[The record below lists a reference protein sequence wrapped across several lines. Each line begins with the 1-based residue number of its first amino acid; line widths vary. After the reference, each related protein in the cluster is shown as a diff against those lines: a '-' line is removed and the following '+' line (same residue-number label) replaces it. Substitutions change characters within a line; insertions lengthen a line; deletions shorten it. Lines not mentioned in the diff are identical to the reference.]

1 MFKIINKISLLF
13 LISCLIYSQENTY
26 RIPSEE
32 IVELIDAPPT
42 PRVTLSPYNKYLLI
56 QERSNLASISEI
68 AQPEVGLAGLLINPN
83 TNGQNRQRY
92 YIGLTLVDIS
102 TGINVSI
109 NGLPE
114 DPKIKDIIWSPNGNF
129 ISFTNT
135 TDTEIELWII
145 DVENN
150 LSNKIPNIK
159 INDLGS
165 ISWISDTLLA
175 CTVVPEERGNIPQ
188 KQLIPTGPVIQEN
201 ITATAPLRTYQNLL
215 KNVYDE
221 ELFKYYINSQIALV
235 SVQGK
240 SELIGEKNMILYIDP
255 SPNEKYLLIT
265 IIHEPFSYLV
275 PYYRFPFR
283 EEIWDLEGS
292 VLKVI
297 ADIPLAEEIPLG
309 YSATREGIRQLS
321 WRNDAPATLFWVEA
335 QDGGDPEFD
344 TDIRDKV
351 FLLCEPFNTDP
362 TLLVELSQRFDCIF
376 WGNDNTA
383 IIYET
388 WGDTRNVKSWL
399 INPADPGNKKMLLF
413 NFSWEDVYNDP
424 GAPVMICNEFGRHVL
439 KIENKKEIFLQ
450 GYGASPEG
458 VFPFLD
464 KLDIQ
469 TEETTRLWQCKAPF
483 YEYFVSFIDNRSF
496 ITSQESKT
504 EPRNYYLR
512 YFNEDS
518 LKQLT
523 YFPHPAPKLIDIQ
536 KELIHYE
543 REDGVKLTGTLY
555 LPAGYSPMRDGTLPM
570 IMWAYPTEFKSASS
584 AGQIRESSYRFT
596 RISWWSPLLWLTC
609 GYAFLDNP
617 GMPIIGEGD
626 IDPNDTYIEQ
636 LIMNAEAA
644 VNEVVKRGV
653 ADRNRIAIGGH
664 SYGAFMAANVLTHS
678 DLFCAGIA
686 RSGAYNRTLTPFGF
700 QSEKRTLWEASDVYY
715 AMSPFLHADKIDY
728 PILLIHGEVDN
739 NSGTYPIQSER
750 YYNALKGLGKTAR
763 LVLLPHESHSYR
775 ARESIMHVLWEMETW
790 LDRYVK

>member
-1 MFKIINKISLLF
+1 MFNIINKISLLF

-42 PRVTLSPYNKYLLI
+42 PRVTVSPYNKYLLI
-56 QERSNLASISEI
+56 QKRPNLLSISEI
-68 AQPEVGLAGLLINPN
+68 AQPEVGLAGFLINTN
-83 TNGQNRQRY
+83 TNGQSRQRY

-102 TGINVSI
+102 SGINIAI

-114 DPKIKDIIWSPNGNF
+114 NPKIQNILWSPKGNF
-129 ISFTNT
+129 ISFTNI

-150 LSNKIPNIK
+150 ISNNISNIK
-159 INDLGS
+159 INNKGS
-165 ISWISDTLLA
+165 ISWISDTLLV

-215 KNVYDE
+215 KNVWDE

-240 SELIGEKNMILYIDP
+240 VEFIGEKDLILSIDP
-255 SPNEKYLLIT
+255 SPNGKYLLMT
-265 IIHEPFSYLV
+265 IMHEPFSYLV

-283 EEIWDLEGS
+283 EEIWNLEGS

-309 YSATREGIRQLS
+309 YSATREGIRQLT

-351 FLLCEPFNTDP
+351 FMLCEPFDTDP
-362 TLLVELSQRFDCIF
+362 TLLVKLSQRFDCIF
-376 WGNDNTA
+376 WGNDNIA
-383 IIYET
+383 IINET

-399 INPADPGNKKMLLF
+399 INPADPGNEKELLF
-413 NFSWEDVYNDP
+413 DYSWEDLYNNP
-424 GAPVMICNEFGRHVL
+424 GAPVMIYNEYGKDIL
-439 KIENKKEIFLQ
+439 KIENNKEIFLQ
-450 GYGASPEG
+450 GEGASPKG

-464 KLDIQ
+464 RLDIQ
-469 TEETTRLWQCKAPF
+469 TEETIRLWQCRTPY
-483 YEYFVSFIDNRSF
+483 YEYFVGFIDNRSF
-496 ITSQESKT
+496 ISSQESKT

-523 YFPHPAPKLIDIQ
+523 YFPHPAPQLIDIQ

-555 LPAGYSPMRDGTLPM
+555 LPVGYSPMRDGTLPM

-596 RISWWSPLLWLTC
+596 RISWWSPLLWLTQ
-609 GYAFLDNP
+609 GYAVLHKP

-664 SYGAFMAANVLTHS
+664 SYGAFMAANLLTHS

-750 YYNALKGLGKTAR
+750 YYNALKGLGKTVR
-763 LVLLPHESHSYR
+763 LVLLPHESHSYK